1 MRDRDAKVRNAIPS
15 NSWGQQMKT
24 KFRDHQLLFAL
35 IAICTACSAGAE
47 GRPADVSPQERH
59 AILDALRPSIET
71 ALGAPIQFVVK
82 ELRVDEGFA
91 YVNVNPQRPNGTAV
105 KIQRPDWMNAYADAV
120 LEKKGD
126 KWSVLEYR
134 VGATDVWQCKFAG
147 TVPKYVL
154 GKWC

>member
-1 MRDRDAKVRNAIPS
+1 MNTRKWRVLHSIIL
-15 NSWGQQMKT
+15 G
-24 KFRDHQLLFAL
+24 
-35 IAICTACSAGAE
+35 TACVFG
-47 GRPADVSPQERH
+47 ADVRAGDVSAQERR

-71 ALGAPIQFVVK
+71 ALGPPIQFVVK
-82 ELRVDEGFA
+82 ELRVDGGYA
-91 YVNVNPQRPNGTAV
+91 YVNVNPQRPNGVAI